1 VDLINALRA
10 AALTM
15 PVCRQRPPALPARSA
30 RPARWPLRR
39 PTRPRP
45 EPIPSA
51 RVQELRPPSP
61 AFMSGP
67 FVRRG
72 LPEVARSVAA
82 CAYRWITWRCWG
94 EVMTSSPALTMPVTT
109 STGAGSPSTAWTS
122 ATCSAG
128 KGLTRAD
135 LVCVALDT
143 LAPKKGA
150 GRFYYKALC
159 RTSQAEPPG
168 DSSWWRARPDPCVP
182 CCGIAAR
189 RRGHAVRTSR
199 HGLCTTTGTS
209 TAETMWT
216 GRGRRRSRAAWGP
229 NCRANRS
236 CTDLHRA

>member
-1 VDLINALRA
+1 MDLINALRA
-10 AALTM
+10 KALTM

-150 GRFYYKALC
+150 GRFYIMVEGSPGPLRAVLWNRRAKAWAC
-159 RTSQAEPPG
+159 S
-168 DSSWWRARPDPCVP
+168 PD
-182 CCGIAAR
+182 IAAR
-189 RRGHAVRTSR
+189 SLYDDRNLDR
-199 HGLCTTTGTS
+199 
-209 TAETMWT
+209 
-216 GRGRRRSRAAWGP
+216 
-229 NCRANRS
+229 
-236 CTDLHRA
+236 